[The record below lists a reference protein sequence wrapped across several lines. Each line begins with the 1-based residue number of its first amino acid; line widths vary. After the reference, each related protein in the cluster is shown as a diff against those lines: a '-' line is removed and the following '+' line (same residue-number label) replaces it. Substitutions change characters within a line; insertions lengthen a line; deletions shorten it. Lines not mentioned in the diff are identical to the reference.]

1 MNEAIVIMKLS
12 FMRVLIDPQENI
24 TTVFGDNL
32 WYDKNGKVTLV

>member
-32 WYDKNGKVTLV
+32 WYDKNGKVTLG